1 VFSKVTTAQCGR
13 RSIEPP
19 RRCVLK
25 LLIVEKHRVRVSV
38 QPPYSALPPRT
49 TNCADRC
56 RDPFRSPDSSMMR
69 TSGAQNIQARQ
80 HDLRE
85 NAAGELERFPPVRC
99 FADHLHLV
107 FGDDTRDASRR
118 MPHGTQGE

>member
-1 VFSKVTTAQCGR
+1 M
-13 RSIEPP
+13 RSE
-19 RRCVLK
+19 V

-38 QPPYSALPPRT
+38 EPPYSALPPRT

-56 RDPFRSPDSSMMR
+56 RDTFRSPDSSMMR
-69 TSGAQNIQARQ
+69 TSGAQNFQAGQ
-80 HDLRE
+80 HELRE
-85 NAAGELERFPPVRC
+85 NAAGELERFPLVRC

-107 FGDDTRDASRR
+107 LGDDTRDASRR